1 MTISPVSRSSN
12 SYYVQ
17 PIRKVRDTSA
27 ADHVNAVQVN
37 TKKQVNSQENV
48 GSTNKQNT
56 KITDRATGVAN
67 AQNILSAQVNQDVL
81 NKTQKVSSEDDNVDT
96 NSEQQNSITTE
107 DEQNEINNISINT
120 SSGERERNL
129 DKIATTLEKIREQV
143 VYASNSSSNEYR
155 EFSQEKINQL
165 LEELKLNLE
174 DIDTG
179 YDIDKLGLEDID
191 VTDDASIHNSL
202 KSVDNAIEL
211 ISYKKE
217 NPFGLSSVTIN
228 DVADDLE
235 KLYALGTTASET
247 NSSGYKELLQEEV
260 EKIKSNIAD
269 TLKGTGVTLKDL
281 KIEGFDVTGKFSLNT
296 IHNAMEGITN
306 KQSTLGQKNHVY
318 SEEYLS
324 DLRNKNKSVGNDNSA
339 WQDVLK
345 KFANFSD
352 TYQYRSYMNMLNL
365 FSGGHSQIATTFNMF
380 S

>member
-17 PIRKVRDTSA
+17 PIRKVRDTA
-27 ADHVNAVQVN
+27 VADHVNVVQVN
-37 TKKQVNSQENV
+37 VKEPVNSQENV
-48 GSTNKQNT
+48 SSTNKQNT
-56 KITDRATGVAN
+56 QITDRATGVAN
-67 AQNILSAQVNQDVL
+67 AQNILSAQVNRDVL
-81 NKTQKVSSEDDNVDT
+81 NKTQKVSNEDDNVDT
-96 NSEQQNSITTE
+96 NSEQQNTITTE

-129 DKIATTLEKIREQV
+129 DEITTTLEKIREQV

-155 EFSQEKINQL
+155 EFSQEQINQL

-174 DIDTG
+174 DIDMG
-179 YDIDKLGLEDID
+179 YDIEKLGLEDID

-202 KSVDNAIEL
+202 KSVDNAIDL

-217 NPFGLSSVTIN
+217 NPFGLSSITIN

-296 IHNAMEGITN
+296 IHNAIEGITN

-339 WQDVLK
+339 WQEVLQ
-345 KFANFSD
+345 KFTNFSD

-365 FSGGHSQIATTFNMF
+365 FSGGHSQVATTFNMF

>member
-120 SSGERERNL
+120 SIGERERNL

-345 KFANFSD
+345 KFENFSD